1 MLVAIFEY
9 FDTMDDNR
17 GYSNLIGQMGMAL
30 EEIKFDW
37 CSPPLHDCEH
47 TSWNFVQARWN

>member
-1 MLVAIFEY
+1 MLVAISEH

-17 GYSNLIGQMGMAL
+17 GYSNLTGQMGMAL
-30 EEIKFDW
+30 EEMKFDW
-37 CSPPLHDCEH
+37 CSPPLHDFEH